1 MQKKSPIFN
10 MLRVSDTEPG
20 LLVYGM
26 SLVCTTGSRS
36 RPSDYMSVQP
46 SPMKDKKVALTVSYC
61 WGNLWLDIL
70 LLSSVT
76 TEKQHSG
83 NIFVHTDHSLRSAL
97 DPTLARNWKVQ
108 EPTEARSSRDRA
120 PTLTR

>member
-46 SPMKDKKVALTVSYC
+46 SPMKDKEMALTVSYC

-83 NIFVHTDHSLRSAL
+83 NVFVHTDHSLRSAL
-97 DPTLARNWKVQ
+97 DPTLAWNWKVQ
-108 EPTEARSSRDRA
+108 EPTEA
-120 PTLTR
+120 